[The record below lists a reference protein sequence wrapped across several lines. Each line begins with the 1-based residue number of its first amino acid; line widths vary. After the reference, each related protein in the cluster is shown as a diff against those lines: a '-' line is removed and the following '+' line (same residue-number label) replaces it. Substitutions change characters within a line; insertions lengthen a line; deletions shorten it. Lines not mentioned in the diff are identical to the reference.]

1 MKNTFKSIILAL
13 VLSITFLQVSAWN
26 PFEDNNWEIPYCT
39 WENCW
44 YQAWVDQ
51 VQNVLTDVEKTKT
64 FSQYIQDIIIYLLT
78 FVTIVAV
85 IYIIYAW
92 FRVLT
97 SNWNEDSL
105 KKSKNTI
112 IYVTLWIVIMWLAY
126 PIVKWIID
134 VLNLGATNVPTP

>member
-1 MKNTFKSIILAL
+1 MKNIFKSIILAL
-13 VLSITFLQVSAWN
+13 VLSITSLQVSAGI
-26 PFEDNNWEIPYCT
+26 FDDNTWEIPYCPS

-44 YQAWVDQ
+44 YEAWVTQ
-51 VQNVLTDVEKTKT
+51 VKDVLTDVEKTKT
-64 FSQYIQDIIIYLLT
+64 LSEYIQDVLIYLLT

-92 FRVLT
+92 FKVLT

-112 IYVTLWIVIMWLAY
+112 LYVAIWIIIMWLAY

-134 VLNLGATNVPTP
+134 VLNLGATG

>member
-1 MKNTFKSIILAL
+1 MKNVFKSIILAL

-26 PFEDNNWEIPYCT
+26 PFDDNNWEIPYCPS
-39 WENCW
+39 WENCG
-44 YQAWVDQ
+44 YEAWVNQ
-51 VQNVLTDVEKTKT
+51 VKDVLTDVEKTKT
-64 FSQYIQDIIIYLLT
+64 LSEYIQDVLIYLLT

-92 FRVLT
+92 FKILT

-112 IYVTLWIVIMWLAY
+112 LYVVVWIIIMWLAY
-126 PIVKWIID
+126 PIVRWIID
-134 VLNLGATNVPTP
+134 VLNLGATE

>member
-26 PFEDNNWEIPYCT
+26 PFEDNNGEIPYCT
-39 WENCW
+39 GENCG
-44 YQAWVDQ
+44 YQAGVDQ

-85 IYIIYAW
+85 IYIIYAG

-97 SNWNEDSL
+97 SNGNEDSL

-112 IYVTLWIVIMWLAY
+112 IYVTLGIVIMWLAY